1 MFDLIKN
8 FPKAAI
14 AVVVFVVFAIS
25 VQNFNG
31 NAKNTEQVETDTT
44 TYGLFDERPYKGLD
58 DCLLQYKEE
67 NASIL
72 TMSDDCWWIQSY
84 CDSFRGLQ
92 KQISAFESEVELKL
106 AIPKDAADIYK
117 EFIDSHEILFA
128 LSDFPNDPFRVAW
141 KESVLAYKYLRV
153 ALIEEDRSRVNELSL
168 KVSDAEARL
177 AEMCLNVPPASDS

>member
-1 MFDLIKN
+1 MFELIKE
-8 FPKAAI
+8 FPKTAVAVV
-14 AVVVFVVFAIS
+14 AVVVIAIS
-25 VQNFNG
+25 VQSAG
-31 NAKNTEQVETDTT
+31 SKVENSEPVESSTT

-92 KQISAFESEVELKL
+92 KQISTFESEVELKL
-106 AIPKDAADIYK
+106 AIPKDAAGIYK
-117 EFIDSHEILFA
+117 EFIDSHEIMFA

-141 KESVLAYKYLRV
+141 KESILAYKYLRV

-168 KVSDAEARL
+168 KASDAEARL
-177 AEMCLNVPPASDS
+177 TDMCLNVPPASDS